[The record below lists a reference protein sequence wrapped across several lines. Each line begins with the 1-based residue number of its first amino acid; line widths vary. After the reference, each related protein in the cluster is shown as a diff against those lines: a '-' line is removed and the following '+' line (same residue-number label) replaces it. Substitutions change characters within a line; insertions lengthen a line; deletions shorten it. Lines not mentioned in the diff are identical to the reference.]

1 MRIRYTPR
9 ARSDL
14 QNILEYLDERNPLGA
29 LNVKRV
35 LQSTLKLIEQFPE
48 SGRLAAQ
55 RVRVLPVGRYPY
67 LIYWTIE
74 RGEAWVL
81 RASPGRLDGEGGTD
95 PIPREPASP
104 LRSPAIPG
112 SA

>member
-1 MRIRYTPR
+1 
-9 ARSDL
+9 
-14 QNILEYLDERNPLGA
+14 LGA

-81 RASPGRLDGEGGTD
+81 HIRHASRQAWKAE
-95 PIPREPASP
+95 R
-104 LRSPAIPG
+104 
-112 SA
+112 

>member
-9 ARSDL
+9 ARRDL

-35 LQSTLKLIEQFPE
+35 LQSTLKLIGQFPE

-81 RASPGRLDGEGGTD
+81 HIRHASRQSWNAGR
-95 PIPREPASP
+95 
-104 LRSPAIPG
+104 
-112 SA
+112 

>member
-9 ARSDL
+9 ARRDL

-35 LQSTLKLIEQFPE
+35 LQSTLKLIAQFPE
-48 SGRLAAQ
+48 SGRLATRSRASS
-55 RVRVLPVGRYPY
+55 GRYPY

-74 RGEAWVL
+74 RGDAWVL
-81 RASPGRLDGEGGTD
+81 HIRHASRQSWNAGR
-95 PIPREPASP
+95 
-104 LRSPAIPG
+104 
-112 SA
+112 